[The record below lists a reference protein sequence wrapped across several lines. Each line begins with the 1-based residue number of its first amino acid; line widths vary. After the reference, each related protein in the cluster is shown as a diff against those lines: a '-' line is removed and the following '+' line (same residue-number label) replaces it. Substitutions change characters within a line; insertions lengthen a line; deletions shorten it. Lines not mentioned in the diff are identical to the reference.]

1 MADPRNP
8 ERPADD
14 ASDTSGLPDPA
25 RTADVSGVPGEEHTF
40 VRSERISAESRE
52 ETEGGNRPGG
62 SAGRGNLRGAL
73 DEMNREAGGVGGGL
87 ANLAGG
93 RMLPLVLLV
102 VAVIVVLIILASI
115 L

>member
-8 ERPADD
+8 ERPAGD

-25 RTADVSGVPGEEHTF
+25 RTAEVPDAAGSEHTF
-40 VRSERISAESRE
+40 VRSERISADSRE
-52 ETEGGNRPGG
+52 ETEGNNRPGG

-93 RMLPLVLLV
+93 RMLPIVL
-102 VAVIVVLIILASI
+102 AIVVVVVFLIILAA
-115 L
+115 LL